1 MQDRDGESQF
11 LIFDLGGG
19 TFDVTVLDHFDGVM
33 QVKASS
39 GDAHLGGEDFTEV
52 LAHAMG
58 DTLGTPW
65 AKLGADAQRVI
76 RLAADHAKRALSGAD
91 AHAARVMLN
100 GTEQIIA
107 VNRALFET
115 AAAPLLKRLYRPI
128 ERCFYDSR
136 ESIDSLDRVILV
148 GGATRMPMI
157 RHLVARQFRR
167 LPEMGIDPD
176 HAVALGAAVQAGLV
190 AEDRALDDVVMTD
203 VSPFSVGIA
212 VGAKLPDGK
221 VMPGFFEPIIERN
234 TALPVSRE
242 RIFSTMGDNQT
253 QLAVEVFQGE
263 APTVDNNVALGKFVV
278 SVPKGPAG
286 REGMAVRITYDPS
299 GLIEVEGRSLSTGE
313 KAGTVIRQNA
323 DGLSETEIA
332 ARLKALERLKLHPR
346 EQEENTALL
355 ARLRRVYEM
364 AGGADRPAVQ
374 HMLIE
379 FEAVLLGQDP
389 ATIDRL
395 RGSIAVTLDRI
406 DDYYVT

>member
-1 MQDRDGESQF
+1 
-11 LIFDLGGG
+11 
-19 TFDVTVLDHFDGVM
+19 
-33 QVKASS
+33 
-39 GDAHLGGEDFTEV
+39 
-52 LAHAMG
+52 
-58 DTLGTPW
+58 
-65 AKLGADAQRVI
+65 
-76 RLAADHAKRALSGAD
+76 
-91 AHAARVMLN
+91 
-100 GTEQIIA
+100 
-107 VNRALFET
+107 
-115 AAAPLLKRLYRPI
+115 
-128 ERCFYDSR
+128 
-136 ESIDSLDRVILV
+136 
-148 GGATRMPMI
+148 
-157 RHLVARQFRR
+157 
-167 LPEMGIDPD
+167 
-176 HAVALGAAVQAGLV
+176 
-190 AEDRALDDVVMTD
+190 MTD
-203 VSPFSVGIA
+203 VSPFSVGIG
-212 VGAKLPDGK
+212 VGTKLPDGS
-221 VMPGFFEPIIERN
+221 VLGGFFEPIIERN
-234 TALPVSRE
+234 TALPASRE
-242 RIFSTMGDNQT
+242 RVFSTLSDNQT
-253 QLAVEVFQGE
+253 RLEVEVFQGE
-263 APTVDNNVALGKFVV
+263 APKVEDNVALGKFAV

-395 RGSIAVTLDRI
+395 RASITGTLDRI